1 MEYKMLRRLCVSIAL
16 VIVLFLLYW
25 SARFMWADVQA
36 IPARNALSKWEQVLK
51 IENNDEW
58 ERASVHMHAAFELNP
73 LSADYAMDLGRLYE
87 WQALQKGRW
96 TRHAHHHRE
105 LAIQYFR
112 TTTQLR
118 PSWGF
123 AWAHLAQSK
132 IINQE
137 LDKETI
143 AALEKAMVL
152 APWEIGVQSKVI
164 SVGFAL
170 WANLSPDVQE
180 QLLRELERAVQLQAG
195 AMIRLATKQGWVKH
209 LEPLLRDEGDLKYL
223 AQLQKTQ
230 HNK

>member
-1 MEYKMLRRLCVSIAL
+1 MKYKILHRLYASIAL
-16 VIVLFLLYW
+16 VILFFLLYW
-25 SARFMWADVQA
+25 SARFMWADIQA
-36 IPARNALSKWEQVLK
+36 IPARNAIIKWEKALN
-51 IENNDEW
+51 IDDNEW
-58 ERASVHMHAAFELNP
+58 QMVSVRLHAAFELNS

-87 WQALQKGRW
+87 WQALQKRRW
-96 TRHAHHHRE
+96 TKHAHHHRE

-112 TTTQLR
+112 TATQLR

-152 APWEIGVQSKVI
+152 APWEIGVQKKVI
-164 SVGFAL
+164 SVGFVI
-170 WANLSPDVQE
+170 WNNLSKELQE
-180 QLLRELERAVQLQAG
+180 QISRELERAIQLQPR
-195 AMIRLATKQGWVKH
+195 AMIELATKQGWVKH
-209 LEPLLRDEGDLKYL
+209 IEPLLSDERDLQYL

-230 HNK
+230 HK

>member
-1 MEYKMLRRLCVSIAL
+1 
-16 VIVLFLLYW
+16 
-25 SARFMWADVQA
+25 MWADVQA
-36 IPARNALSKWEQVLK
+36 IPARNAMSKWEKSLS
-51 IENNDEW
+51 INNDEW
-58 ERASVHMHAAFELNP
+58 ERVSVRMHAAFELNS

-87 WQALQKGRW
+87 WQALQKERW
-96 TRHAHHHRE
+96 TQHAHQHRE

-152 APWEIGVQSKVI
+152 APWEIGVQRKVI

-170 WANLSPDVQE
+170 WTNLSEDMQE
-180 QLLRELERAVQLQAG
+180 QILRELERAVQLQPG
-195 AMIRLATKQGWVKH
+195 AMIKLAIKQGWVKH
-209 LEPLLRDEGDLKYL
+209 LVPLLKDERDLKYL
-223 AQLQKTQ
+223 VQLQKTQ
-230 HNK
+230 DYR